1 MNRVTK
7 DDEVDDF
14 EDFGYTIKN
23 RNRLNKRKIPKYKK
37 ESNSYEDSL

>member
-1 MNRVTK
+1 MNKVTK

-23 RNRLNKRKIPKYKK
+23 RNRLNKRKIPKFKK
-37 ESNSYEDSL
+37 ESNSWGDT

>member
-1 MNRVTK
+1 MNKVTK

-14 EDFGYTIKN
+14 EDLGYIIKN

-37 ESNSYEDSL
+37 ESNSWSDT

>member
-37 ESNSYEDSL
+37 ESNSWGDT

>member
-1 MNRVTK
+1 MHRVTK

-37 ESNSYEDSL
+37 ESNSWSDT